1 MAQTLNAKKRKT
13 RNPRQSQTR
22 ILRAAEKLFSERG
35 FDAGV
40 DDIAERAGLNKRMIY
55 HYFKSKQ
62 GLWNAVLLHQYQK
75 AQLPELGFSTE
86 DDLVTLIET
95 LVDRYFRFLAADPCF
110 VRLLMFENLRRGKSI
125 KAIPVAK
132 TKVPILQTLS
142 TALKTFEKRCAPDN
156 LLMADQLL
164 IDIIA
169 LCFFFFSNQ
178 STLSAVLGEDL
189 SGEYHM
195 EQRIKHVKTLL
206 RYALSEILR
215 SQAQGLVSLF

>member
-1 MAQTLNAKKRKT
+1 MAQILKEKKRKT
-13 RNPRQSQTR
+13 RNPRQSQIR

-35 FDAGV
+35 FDASV

-62 GLWNAVLLHQYQK
+62 GLWKAVLVHQYQK
-75 AQLPELGFSTE
+75 AQLPELGLSSQ
-86 DDLVTLIET
+86 DDLITLIET
-95 LVDRYFRFLAADPCF
+95 LVDRYFRFLAAEPCF
-110 VRLLMFENLRRGKSI
+110 VRLLIFENLRRGKSI

-132 TKVPILQTLS
+132 TKVPILGTLNA
-142 TALKTFEKRCAPDN
+142 ALKTFEKRHPPDD

-178 STLSAVLGEDL
+178 STLSATLGEDL
-189 SGEYHM
+189 SSDDHLER
-195 EQRIKHVKTLL
+195 RIRHVKMLL
-206 RYALSEILR
+206 RRALLER
-215 SQAQGLVSLF
+215 V